1 MAWTDEQELAIN
13 TEDKNLLV
21 AAAAGSGKT
30 AVLVERIIRKILE
43 GNVNVDEI
51 LALTFTRA
59 AADEML
65 ERIENAISNK
75 LETETDEKTIA
86 VLERQKILLS
96 GANISTL
103 HSFCQR
109 IIRLNF
115 SLLDLDPE
123 FRMGGE
129 EELRL
134 IKDDAITSL
143 FEDEYEKDSD
153 SFLRF
158 TDAYGGDARGDTK
171 LYQLVMRLYE
181 FSRSERN
188 PKKWLNFV
196 SEILNLNEGTKL
208 SDTIWYEVV
217 EKDIKIQMADAFET
231 ANITLEKAEE
241 FALETFFD
249 TVKDDIFQL
258 ENILNSLDEKDFSA
272 LSTAFSAVN
281 FKRLPTVRGADD
293 ETKFLIQNV
302 VKNPRDYYKDI
313 IKNLKEKY
321 FQIDEV
327 EYIENLKIA
336 SEDMAELVRL
346 VNGFEEKYSNLK
358 RAKNILDFSDLEH
371 FALKL
376 LTDDK
381 AYNEGIIKPS
391 KIAAAIG
398 EKFKEIMIDE
408 YQDTS
413 GAQEALISLLTKAGG
428 AKLFCVGDIKQSIY
442 RFRLADPS
450 LFLKKYR
457 EYNALGKN
465 FARIDLAKNFRSR
478 DEVISA
484 INFVFS
490 QVMNEETM
498 ELNYGK
504 EEALYLGAS
513 YPEIDNSLKSPVEL
527 TVFISKTDKEKE
539 GEEDVKD
546 EMSPLEEEAHY
557 IAKKIKKLIEEKRK
571 VFDKETK
578 KYRQISY
585 RDIVIL
591 LRSVQ
596 NKAETILE
604 ILRAYDIPAHA
615 TIDGG
620 FFANTEIRLAL
631 SLLAILH
638 NSRQDIPL
646 AAVLASPVGNFSY
659 EEIAQIRLQ
668 KEDDDLFGAL
678 IFSTSL
684 ECDLN
689 ENLKNKAAVFLEKLS
704 RWKTLSRENSVA
716 DLLFLLYNETG
727 IYDYVGALPNGSVR
741 QGNLRLLI
749 DRAASYEE
757 TDYRGLFRFLEFVKK
772 IEKTNTDLS
781 SAKTVSENEN
791 AVRIMSIHKSKGL
804 EFPVVILADL
814 GKSWNLLD
822 TSADLLIH
830 SKLGLGPYFTDT
842 DSSYRY
848 PTFPRVAISSKIF
861 AENLAEEL
869 RVFYVAMTRAREK
882 LIMVGSAKGEESFQ
896 KKLKRYS
903 AYVKSTDV
911 KLPSFQS
918 FNASSFLD
926 FLTMSLIRHPDG
938 EVLRDAAECYETPVK
953 FLDYNDNSKW
963 KINIFSPFP
972 KDTDDVI
979 LDYNDT
985 LNKIKNNE
993 NLPQTIYKKEIE
1005 NILNWKYDTKGL
1017 TEAKG
1022 KISVTELKRRFL
1034 EIESGAE
1041 NIFKEETTYN
1051 RPEFL
1056 QENEKLTNTEYGTLM
1071 HSVMEHIDHKKIDDL
1086 KSVKTEIEKLKT
1098 CNIIKK
1104 EDEKRINLNNV
1115 LSFFSSDIGNRLKQA
1130 KSVYKELPFSRFINA
1145 ERVYEEAK
1153 NEKIITQGIIDLLF
1167 IDENDKLILVDYKTD
1182 SASSVKTIKE
1192 RYSVQISLYI
1202 EAAEEILKRSVDE
1215 SYIYL
1220 LSTGKIISV

>member
-1 MAWTDEQELAIN
+1 MAWTDEQKLAIN
-13 TEDKNLLV
+13 TEGKNLLV

-43 GNVNVDEI
+43 GNADVDEI
-51 LALTFTRA
+51 LALTFTHA

-65 ERIENAISNK
+65 ERIENAVENK

-86 VLERQKILLS
+86 LLERQKILLS

-109 IIRLNF
+109 IIRVNF
-115 SLLDLDPE
+115 SLLDIDPE

-134 IKDDAITSL
+134 IKDDAINSL
-143 FEDEYEKDSD
+143 FEEEYEKESD
-153 SFLRF
+153 AFLRF
-158 TDAYGGDARGDTK
+158 TDAYGGDARGDIK
-171 LYQLVMRLYE
+171 LHSLVMRLYE

-188 PKKWLNFV
+188 PKKWLNFAV
-196 SEILNLNEGTKL
+196 NILNLKKEDKL

-217 EKDIKIQMADAFET
+217 EKDIKIRMTDAFET
-231 ANITLEKAEE
+231 AKTTLENAEE
-241 FALETFFD
+241 FSLDAFFD
-249 TVKDDIFQL
+249 TIKDDILQL
-258 ENILNSLDEKDFSA
+258 ENILNALNEKSFSS
-272 LSTAFSAVN
+272 LSTALLSVE
-281 FKRLPTVRGADD
+281 FKRLPTIRGADE
-293 ETKFLIQNV
+293 ETKTLVQNI
-302 VKNPRDYYKDI
+302 VKDPRDYYKEI
-313 IKNLKEKY
+313 VKGLKEKY
-321 FQIDEV
+321 FQIDEN

-336 SEDMAELVRL
+336 AEDMAELVRL
-346 VNGFEEKYSNLK
+346 VNLFDEKYSSLK

-376 LTDDK
+376 LTDEE

-391 KIAAAIG
+391 KIAFSIG
-398 EKFKEIMIDE
+398 GKFKEIMIDE

-413 GAQEALISLLTKAGG
+413 GAQEALISLLTEAGG
-428 AKLFCVGDIKQSIY
+428 AKLFCVGDVKQSIY

-457 EYNALGKN
+457 EYNTLGED

-478 DEVISA
+478 EEVISA
-484 INFVFS
+484 INYIFS

-504 EEALYLGAS
+504 DEALYLGAD
-513 YPEIDNSLKSPVEL
+513 YPEVHNSLKSPTEF
-527 TVFISKTDKEKE
+527 TIFISQTEKEKE
-539 GEEDVKD
+539 GEENVKI
-546 EMSPLEEEAHY
+546 EISPLEEEAHY
-557 IAKKIKKLIEEKRK
+557 IAKQVKKLISEKRM
-571 VFDKETK
+571 VFDKELK
-578 KYRQISY
+578 KYRPISY

-596 NKAETILE
+596 GKAEPILE
-604 ILRAYDIPAHA
+604 VLRAYDIPAHA

-620 FFANTEIRLAL
+620 FFANTEVRLTL

-646 AAVLASPVGNFSY
+646 AAVLSSPIGNFNY
-659 EEIAQIRLQ
+659 EEIAKIRLQ

-678 IFSTSL
+678 VFSTSL
-684 ECDLN
+684 DADLD
-689 ENLKNKAAVFLEKLS
+689 ENLRKKVSDFLEKLS

-727 IYDYVGALPNGSVR
+727 LYDYVGALPNGSVR

-791 AVRIMSIHKSKGL
+791 VLRIMSIHKSKGL
-804 EFPVVILADL
+804 EFPIVILADL

-830 SKLGLGPYFTDT
+830 SKLGLGSYFVDT
-842 DSSYRY
+842 DSFYRY
-848 PTFPRVAISSKIF
+848 PTFSRVAISSKIF

-869 RVFYVAMTRAREK
+869 RIFYVAMTRAREK
-882 LIMVGSAKGEESFQ
+882 LIMIGSAKGYESFQ

-903 AYVKSTDV
+903 AHIKNADV

-918 FNASSFLD
+918 FNAGSFLD

-938 EVLRDAAECYETPVK
+938 EVLREAAECFETPAK
-953 FLDYNDNSKW
+953 FLNYDDTSKW
-963 KINIFSPFP
+963 QINIFSPFA
-972 KDTDDVI
+972 KDTDAENLP
-979 LDYNDT
+979 LDDT
-985 LNKIKNNE
+985 LIKIKNNE
-993 NLPQTIYKKEIE
+993 KLPASIYKNEVE
-1005 NILNWKYDTKGL
+1005 NILKWKYDAKGL

-1034 EIESGAE
+1034 EIEADSV

-1056 QENEKLTNTEYGTLM
+1056 QENAKLTDTEYGTLM
-1071 HSVMEHIDHKKIDDL
+1071 HSVMEHIDHKNVDNLENVKVEID
-1086 KSVKTEIEKLKT
+1086 KLLT
-1098 CNIIKK
+1098 RGIIKK
-1104 EDEKRINLNNV
+1104 EDVSRVNIKHILG
-1115 LSFFSSDIGNRLKQA
+1115 FFSSEIGERLKSA
-1130 KSVYKELPFSRFINA
+1130 KSVYKELPFTRFINA
-1145 ERVYEEAK
+1145 NRVYKSVE

-1167 IDENDKLILVDYKTD
+1167 IDKDDKLVLIDYKTD
-1182 SASSVKTIKE
+1182 KKASVRTIKE
-1192 RYSVQISLYI
+1192 RYSIQISLYR
-1202 EAAEEILKRSVDE
+1202 EAAEEILKRRVDE

-1220 LSTGKIISV
+1220 LSVGKIVNV